1 MIVYF
6 PITYEKMFTPFNICG
21 CKYFSTNRHSSYGV
35 NNNYSLIF
43 YKFLYGEAPPIVPA
57 LPFHMLFLRK
67 KVPLS
72 YTFC

>member
-43 YKFLYGEAPPIVPA
+43 SAVCVLRNSYA
-57 LPFHMLFLRK
+57 L
-67 KVPLS
+67 LS
-72 YTFC
+72 FTRATTFSSVGN